1 MSVFVL
7 DTVPYITLPE
17 RSGHVIYCLFFK
29 SFAILISMSLKSL
42 LSFCCM
48 LFGAILREQKD
59 LYALYTHFA
68 NETQWH
74 NYFWH
79 SLTD

>member
-1 MSVFVL
+1 MYLCWTLFPTSHSQSDRVMLFIVFF
-7 DTVPYITLPE
+7 T
-17 RSGHVIYCLFFK
+17 
-29 SFAILISMSLKSL
+29 SFAILIYMSLISL

-48 LFGAILREQKD
+48 LFGDIPGEQKD
-59 LYALYTHFA
+59 LYALYTHSA
-68 NETQWH
+68 DEALRH